1 MPLDLD
7 AYFARIGCTGPR
19 TPTLA
24 TLRALHLRHVNAI
37 PFENLDVLL
46 GRGVRIDLES
56 VERKLVHERRGGYCF
71 EHNSLFAAVL
81 RALGF
86 AVTPCLAR
94 IRWQKPAGE
103 RSPLTHMVL
112 RVRADG
118 RDWLADVGMGAVG
131 ATAPLALD
139 TEAEQITP
147 HETRLLARDGA
158 KIIHRMRLGQS
169 WGDIYEFTLEEPLPV
184 EFEIANWFS
193 CSHPK
198 AHFMNN
204 LVVTRVA
211 GDRRLAIAN
220 REFVIRAR
228 DGTQERRELTSPED
242 LLEVLAQSFDLKFPP
257 RTRFEAPASPWPSP
271 S

>member
-7 AYFARIGCTGPR
+7 AYCTRVGYDGPR
-19 TPTLA
+19 AATFA

-56 VERKLVHERRGGYCF
+56 IERKLIHDRRGGYCF
-71 EHNSLFAAVL
+71 EQNTLFAAVL

-86 AVTPCLAR
+86 AVTPYLAR
-94 IRWQKPAGE
+94 IRWQKNADD
-103 RSPLTHMVL
+103 RTPLTHMVL
-112 RVRADG
+112 RVRAEG
-118 RDWLADVGMGAVG
+118 RDWLVDVGMGGVG

-139 TEAEQITP
+139 TDAEQVTP
-147 HETRLLARDGA
+147 HEPRLITCDGMR
-158 KIIHRMRLGQS
+158 IVHRMRLGQS
-169 WGDIYEFTLEEPLPV
+169 WSDVYEFMLEEPLPMD
-184 EFEIANWFS
+184 FEIANWFS

-211 GDRRLAIAN
+211 GDRRFTIAN
-220 REFVIRAR
+220 REFAVRSL
-228 DGTQERRELTSPED
+228 DGTQERRELTSPEN
-242 LLEVLAQSFDLKFPP
+242 LLGVLTQYFDLKFAPG
-257 RTRFEAPASPWPSP
+257 TRFGRPGSLWPA
-271 S
+271 